1 STSERS
7 RYEYMG
13 RHAPRY
19 FHDERTQR
27 VLGPGPMPTL
37 RSQLDSLAATF
48 ANAIVDAIRGAS
60 LHELVASEGRAAPA
74 ARPVEKALPPAKA
87 TRTGRLK
94 RRSNEDIGQ
103 VLDQIVALVKKNK
116 DGLRAEQI
124 RAELDLQ
131 AKELP
136 RVLKEGLGSKRLRK
150 MGQKRATVY
159 SAR

>member
-1 STSERS
+1 
-7 RYEYMG
+7 
-13 RHAPRY
+13 
-19 FHDERTQR
+19 
-27 VLGPGPMPTL
+27 MPTL
-37 RSQLDSLAATF
+37 RSQLDALASTF

-60 LHELVASEGRAAPA
+60 LHELIASEGRATPPARHVAAVAATPAP
-74 ARPVEKALPPAKA
+74 RALPAAKA
-87 TRTGRLK
+87 TRTGRLR

-150 MGQKRATVY
+150 SGQKRATVY

>member
-1 STSERS
+1 
-7 RYEYMG
+7 
-13 RHAPRY
+13 
-19 FHDERTQR
+19 
-27 VLGPGPMPTL
+27 MPTL

-60 LHELVASEGRAAPA
+60 LHELVASDGRAAPA
-74 ARPVEKALPPAKA
+74 ARAAAAPVARALPAAKS

-94 RRSNEDIGQ
+94 RRSSEDIGQ

-124 RAELDLQ
+124 RSELSLQ

-136 RVLKEGLGSKRLRK
+136 RVLKEGLSSKRLRK
-150 MGQKRATVY
+150 AGQKRATVY

>member
-1 STSERS
+1 
-7 RYEYMG
+7 
-13 RHAPRY
+13 
-19 FHDERTQR
+19 
-27 VLGPGPMPTL
+27 MPTL
-37 RSQLDSLAATF
+37 RSQLDSLAASF
-48 ANAIVDAIRGAS
+48 ATAIVDAIRSAS
-60 LHELVASEGRAAPA
+60 LHELVGSEGRGAPPGRA
-74 ARPVEKALPPAKA
+74 VASPVAKALPAAKT

-94 RRSNEDIGQ
+94 RRSSDDIGQ

-124 RAELDLQ
+124 RSELSLQ

-150 MGQKRATVY
+150 TGQKRATVY

>member
-1 STSERS
+1 
-7 RYEYMG
+7 
-13 RHAPRY
+13 
-19 FHDERTQR
+19 

-74 ARPVEKALPPAKA
+74 ARPAASPVAKALPAAKA

-124 RAELDLQ
+124 RTELDLQ

-150 MGQKRATVY
+150 TGQKRATVY